1 MSCSFQSLT
10 SEDGVSVT
18 DVLMLVLKLVYICK
32 LSLVLSSQLEG
43 KFAPSA
49 GHNVEMCAVAVLPAN
64 SGTSSTT
71 PHQSSFNVS
80 FNNFPFRPV
89 TSTWSWRSELWM
101 ENQLSKCIRTFRK
114 PAETLQHADGCA
126 GCVAAFSLSLPL
138 VVTRQDAVG
147 VL

>member
-18 DVLMLVLKLVYICK
+18 DVLMLALKLVYICK

-49 GHNVEMCAVAVLPAN
+49 GHNVKVETMCAVAVLPAN

-71 PHQSSFNVS
+71 SSAKLLSTSADPQQQRHFPQS
-80 FNNFPFRPV
+80 
-89 TSTWSWRSELWM
+89 T
-101 ENQLSKCIRTFRK
+101 
-114 PAETLQHADGCA
+114 G
-126 GCVAAFSLSLPL
+126 LSLREDEGSL
-138 VVTRQDAVG
+138 HSAQGQHQR
-147 VL
+147 